1 MAQPGTSPAWQA
13 LPGRRAWS
21 QRLPESSTSRSRAF
35 GASRPARTRTRASSR
50 SRSVAKRASK
60 PNATRAVAEALG
72 ATRRD
77 KAVKQINAAIAN
89 VERQLAKETSEAQRN
104 TLQDQLQGLD
114 GPGRAGPKPAGG
126 GAPGP
131 GSLVSPQPRRNALL
145 ALIAALLIGAGLMV
159 LVERFDRK
167 LRKPEELEPL
177 ADVPLLGTIPYA
189 AFPGGEPGPQTSEA
203 FQTLRDS
210 LTYFNINRDLTTL
223 VWSARS
229 RERARPPWSPT
240 SRSPAR
246 AGKRVVAVDCD
257 MRHPQLAT
265 RLGIDNSPGLSQ
277 VLMARLSSPH
287 CTRSTGSMA
296 ACRYCRAA
304 RRLPILRS
312 FSARR
317 KWPRCSASSPT
328 STSSS

>member
-1 MAQPGTSPAWQA
+1 
-13 LPGRRAWS
+13 
-21 QRLPESSTSRSRAF
+21 
-35 GASRPARTRTRASSR
+35 
-50 SRSVAKRASK
+50 
-60 PNATRAVAEALG
+60 
-72 ATRRD
+72 
-77 KAVKQINAAIAN
+77 
-89 VERQLAKETSEAQRN
+89 
-104 TLQDQLQGLD
+104 
-114 GPGRAGPKPAGG
+114 
-126 GAPGP
+126 
-131 GSLVSPQPRRNALL
+131 
-145 ALIAALLIGAGLMV
+145 MV

-189 AFPGGEPGPQTSEA
+189 AFPGGESGPQTSEA

-223 VWSARS
+223 VVV
-229 RERARPPWSPT
+229 SPLKGEGKT
-240 SRSPAR
+240 TVVANLAVAFAR

-277 VLMARLSSPH
+277 VLMGRLSSPH

-312 FSARR
+312 YSARR
-317 KWPRCSASSPT
+317 AWPRCSASSPT